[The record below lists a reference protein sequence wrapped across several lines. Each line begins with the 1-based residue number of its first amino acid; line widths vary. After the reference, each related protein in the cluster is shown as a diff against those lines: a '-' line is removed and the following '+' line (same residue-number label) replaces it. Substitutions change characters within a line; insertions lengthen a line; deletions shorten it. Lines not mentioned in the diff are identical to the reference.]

1 MAREPDSWAMGQT
14 ALHQPKKVKN
24 RPHAPGLD
32 LRLRLLAASGMPTG
46 LLNAQT
52 ARALGAGL
60 DDLIDAAACAL
71 TAKRVAAGK
80 ALRFPDP
87 PDADALGLPMAIV
100 A

>member
-1 MAREPDSWAMGQT
+1 M
-14 ALHQPKKVKN
+14 
-24 RPHAPGLD
+24 
-32 LRLRLLAASGMPTG
+32 AASGVPTG

-60 DDLIDAAACAL
+60 DALIDAAACAV

-87 PDADALGLPMAIV
+87 PETDAFGLPVGILA
-100 A
+100 